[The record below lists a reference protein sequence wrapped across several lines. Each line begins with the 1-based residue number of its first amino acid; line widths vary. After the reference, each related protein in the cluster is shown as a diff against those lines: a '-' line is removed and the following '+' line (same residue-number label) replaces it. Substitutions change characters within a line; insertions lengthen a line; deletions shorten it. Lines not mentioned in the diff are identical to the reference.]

1 MSQTGY
7 SAGIMSYTF
16 NYKAVN
22 TAGRSIKGEMMADNE
37 LDLEAKLKQLGLD
50 IVASREVQPKK
61 PSMFSK
67 VKLKDMIVFCL
78 HMEQLERAGV
88 PLHEALADARDATD
102 SARLQNVLA
111 SVYESIK
118 AGETF
123 SESLAKHPA
132 IFNDVFVGLIAA
144 GEKTGNLQESFYNL
158 SEHMKWS
165 AELQRK
171 VKKAMT
177 YPIVLTVVLTA
188 VISILMLFVV
198 PKMIAF
204 IIAQGFDVPIH
215 TRALIAFSD
224 FFGQYWYLIITVPF
238 GVALTLFTFYRISES
253 FAYKVDRFMLKT
265 PIFGKV
271 ISKIN
276 MARFTHFF
284 AVMFNS
290 GIDILDSLM
299 AGRKVVG
306 NRVLKE
312 SIDLVHH
319 SVMDG
324 NRLTDSIRMSSQFPN
339 LVVRMFKIGEDS
351 GNLGEAL
358 ENINYF
364 YKREVNDAVDG
375 MVAMI
380 QPMMT
385 VILGSLIFWVIAAVF
400 GPLYDS
406 FSKMDF

>member
-1 MSQTGY
+1 
-7 SAGIMSYTF
+7 MSYTF

-22 TAGRSIKGEMMADNE
+22 TSGRSIKGEMMADNE
-37 LDLEAKLKQLGLD
+37 LDLESKLKALGLD
-50 IVASREVQPKK
+50 LVDSREVQAKK

-67 VKLKDMIVFCL
+67 IKLKDMIVFCL

-102 SARLQNVLA
+102 STRLHNVLA
-111 SVYESIK
+111 SVYETIK
-118 AGETF
+118 SGETF
-123 SESLAKHPA
+123 SAALAKHPA
-132 IFNDVFVGLIAA
+132 VFNDVFVGLIAA
-144 GEKTGNLQESFYNL
+144 GEKTGNLQESFHNL
-158 SEHMKWS
+158 SEHMKWAS
-165 AELQRK
+165 ELQRK

-177 YPIVLTVVLTA
+177 YPIILTVVLSG
-188 VISILMLFVV
+188 VIAILMLFVV
-198 PKMIAF
+198 PKMVDF
-204 IIAQGFDVPIH
+204 IINQGFAIPIH
-215 TRALIAFSD
+215 TRALIAFSK
-224 FFGQYWYLIITVPF
+224 FFGEYWYLIFSLPI
-238 GVALTLFTFYRISES
+238 ALSMLLFAIYKMSEP
-253 FAYKVDRFMLKT
+253 FAYRFDRFMLKT
-265 PIFGKV
+265 PVFGKV
-271 ISKIN
+271 INKIN

-290 GIDILDSLM
+290 GIDILDSLV

-312 SIDLVHH
+312 AIDLVHR

-324 NRLTDSIRMSSQFPN
+324 NRLTESIKMSSQFPN

-358 ENINYF
+358 DNINYF

-375 MVAMI
+375 MIALI
-380 QPMMT
+380 QPAMT
-385 VILGSLIFWVIAAVF
+385 VVLGAMIFWVIAAVF

-406 FSKMDF
+406 FSKMKL